1 LIVATL
7 DQVAAALGRRAEDL
21 LELDRRPLR
30 VAFLHHTYET
40 IVVRDRPSGATVE
53 VTLDP
58 ATGERADPAELRR
71 RDRELAEKFGGPLSP
86 ELRDLVLRHPELEA
100 VHVAVTREGDSEP
113 TSLRVS
119 VRKVVELAQEPGV
132 ARIGL
137 LGEPEIL
144 D

>member
-1 LIVATL
+1 MATL

-30 VAFLHHTYET
+30 LAFLQEIYET
-40 IVVRDRPSGATVE
+40 IVVRDRLSGATVE
-53 VTLDP
+53 ITLDP

-71 RDRELAEKFGGPLSP
+71 RDRELAEKLGGPLSP
-86 ELRDLVLRHPELEA
+86 ELRDLVLRHPDLEG

-119 VRKVVELAQEPGV
+119 VREVVALARDTGV
-132 ARIGL
+132 ARIEL
-137 LGEPEIL
+137 LVEPEIL